1 MFINLSLG
9 AFIALFKKHSSF
21 GNFGHLIIIK
31 EQTMLKSNQYG
42 HRSFTLSI
50 LSGLLLMLSGC
61 VVHKEPVKE
70 IDEYE
75 FVSVGYATMSAQMGA
90 TDDIKMLNAIKAS
103 KLEAYKELAE
113 QVYGV
118 MLSSEN
124 SVQDYQLQSGRLKTK
139 VKGLVRGAKV
149 IRTYHE
155 SDLYIT
161 ELGLNMTILPFVKKA
176 EFANPDDVIKVQS
189 QVYY

>member
-1 MFINLSLG
+1 
-9 AFIALFKKHSSF
+9 
-21 GNFGHLIIIK
+21 
-31 EQTMLKSNQYG
+31 MLRLNQYG
-42 HRSFTLSI
+42 RTLFNLPI
-50 LSGLLLMLSGC
+50 LFGALLALSSC
-61 VVHKEPVKE
+61 TAYKAPIKEVDK
-70 IDEYE
+70 YE
-75 FVSVGYATMSAQMGA
+75 FVSIGYATMSAQIGA

-124 SVQDYQLQSGRLKTK
+124 SVKQYQLQSGALKTK

-149 IRTYHE
+149 LRSYHE
-155 SDLYIT
+155 NDLYIT
-161 ELGLNMTILPFVKKA
+161 ELGLNMTTLPYLRDA
-176 EFANPDDVIKVQS
+176 EFVDPDEVIRVQS

>member
-1 MFINLSLG
+1 
-9 AFIALFKKHSSF
+9 
-21 GNFGHLIIIK
+21 
-31 EQTMLKSNQYG
+31 MLRLNQYG
-42 HRSFTLSI
+42 PRLFTLFI
-50 LSGLLLMLSGC
+50 LFGALLTLSSC
-61 VVHKEPVKE
+61 VIHKAPVEK

-75 FVSVGYATMSAQMGA
+75 FVAVGYATMSAQMGA

-118 MLSSEN
+118 MLTAEN
-124 SVQDYQLQSGRLKTK
+124 SVSQYQLQNGGLKTK

-161 ELGLNMTILPFVKKA
+161 ELGLNMTILPLLKGA
-176 EFANPDDVIKVQS
+176 EFANPDEVIKVQS
-189 QVYY
+189 QIYY

>member
-1 MFINLSLG
+1 
-9 AFIALFKKHSSF
+9 
-21 GNFGHLIIIK
+21 
-31 EQTMLKSNQYG
+31 MLRLNQYG
-42 HRSFTLSI
+42 HFIVALPVLVSVLFLSACSFHNLP
-50 LSGLLLMLSGC
+50 
-61 VVHKEPVKE
+61 KETVE
-70 IDEYE
+70 EYE
-75 FVSVGYATMSAQMGA
+75 FVAVGYATMDAQKGA

-124 SVQDYQLQSGRLKTK
+124 SVKEYQLQSNGIKGK

-149 IRTYHE
+149 LRTYHE
-155 SDLYIT
+155 DDLYIT
-161 ELGLNMTILPFVKKA
+161 ELGLNMKTLPFLKDA
-176 EFANPDDVIKVQS
+176 EFADSEAVIKVQS

>member
-1 MFINLSLG
+1 
-9 AFIALFKKHSSF
+9 
-21 GNFGHLIIIK
+21 
-31 EQTMLKSNQYG
+31 MLKLNQYG
-42 HRSFTLSI
+42 QGLFTLSI
-50 LSGLLLMLSGC
+50 LFGVLLILSGC
-61 VVHKEPVKE
+61 VAHKEPVE
-70 IDEYE
+70 EVDEYE
-75 FVSVGYATMSAQMGA
+75 FVSVGYATMSAQNGA

-118 MLSSEN
+118 MLTSEN
-124 SVQDYQLQSGRLKTK
+124 SVQDYQLQSGRLKSK

-161 ELGLNMTILPFVKKA
+161 ELGLNMTTLPFLKDA

>member
-1 MFINLSLG
+1 
-9 AFIALFKKHSSF
+9 
-21 GNFGHLIIIK
+21 
-31 EQTMLKSNQYG
+31 MLKLNQYG
-42 HRSFTLSI
+42 QRTFTLSI
-50 LSGLLLMLSGC
+50 LSGVLLILSGC
-61 VVHKEPVKE
+61 VFHKEPVE
-70 IDEYE
+70 EVDEYE
-75 FVSVGYATMSAQMGA
+75 FVSVGYATMSAQNGA

-118 MLSSEN
+118 MLTSEN
-124 SVQDYQLQSGRLKTK
+124 SVQDYQLQSGRLKSK

-161 ELGLNMTILPFVKKA
+161 ELGLNMTTLPFLKDA
-176 EFANPDDVIKVQS
+176 EFASPDDVIKVQS

>member
-1 MFINLSLG
+1 
-9 AFIALFKKHSSF
+9 
-21 GNFGHLIIIK
+21 
-31 EQTMLKSNQYG
+31 MLRLNQYG
-42 HRSFTLSI
+42 RKLFNFSI
-50 LSGLLLMLSGC
+50 LLSALLVLSSC
-61 VVHKEPVKE
+61 AAYKAPIEEV
-70 IDEYE
+70 DEYE
-75 FVSVGYATMSAQMGA
+75 FVSIGYATMSAQIGA

-124 SVQDYQLQSGRLKTK
+124 SVKQYQLQSSGLKTK

-149 IRTYHE
+149 LRSYHE
-155 SDLYIT
+155 NDLYIT
-161 ELGLNMTILPFVKKA
+161 ELGLNMTTLPFLRDA
-176 EFANPDDVIKVQS
+176 EFIDPDEVIRVQS

>member
-1 MFINLSLG
+1 
-9 AFIALFKKHSSF
+9 
-21 GNFGHLIIIK
+21 
-31 EQTMLKSNQYG
+31 MLRLNQYNLPL
-42 HRSFTLSI
+42 FTLPI
-50 LSGLLLMLSGC
+50 LFGVLLMLSGC
-61 VVHKEPVKE
+61 ATNKGNLEEV
-70 IDEYE
+70 DEYE
-75 FVSVGYATMSAQMGA
+75 FVSIGYATMSAQNGA

-118 MLSSEN
+118 MLTSESSVKN
-124 SVQDYQLQSGRLKTK
+124 YQLQSGRLKTK

-149 IRTYHE
+149 LRTYHE

-161 ELGLNMTILPFVKKA
+161 ELGLNMTTLPFLKDA
-176 EFANPDDVIKVQS
+176 EFANSDDVIKVQS

>member
-1 MFINLSLG
+1 
-9 AFIALFKKHSSF
+9 
-21 GNFGHLIIIK
+21 
-31 EQTMLKSNQYG
+31 MLRLNQYG
-42 HRSFTLSI
+42 HRSLNI
-50 LSGLLLMLSGC
+50 LFGALLTLSGC
-61 VVHKEPVKE
+61 VAHNEPVEKV
-70 IDEYE
+70 DEYE
-75 FVSVGYATMSAQMGA
+75 FVSVGYATMSAQNGS

-118 MLSSEN
+118 MLTSESS
-124 SVQDYQLQSGRLKTK
+124 VKDYQLQSGKLKTK

-149 IRTYHE
+149 LRTYHE

-161 ELGLNMTILPFVKKA
+161 ELGLNMTTLPFLKDA
-176 EFANPDDVIKVQS
+176 AFADSDDVIKVQS